1 MLKRKQTTLAALLL
15 LAGILAACATGTESP
30 TVQMTEPAP
39 TATESEPEPTESQPT
54 ATEPAPTATSVPA
67 TATPMPTLGEEE
79 LISMGEQLYVDNCAA
94 CHQEGGEGT
103 GAYPVLDGN
112 PFVTQDPERPIRQ
125 VINGQG
131 TMPGFGNS
139 LSNEEIAAI
148 VSYIRNAWTNDTSV
162 VTPDQVQQA
171 RE

>member
-1 MLKRKQTTLAALLL
+1 MFKRKQTTLAALLL
-15 LAGILAACATGTESP
+15 LVGILAACATGTESP
-30 TVQMTEPAP
+30 TVPMTEPAP
-39 TATESEPEPTESQPT
+39 TATESEPEPEP
-54 ATEPAPTATSVPA
+54 TEPQPTATSVPA

-79 LISMGEQLYVDNCAA
+79 LISMGEELYVDNCAA

-103 GAYPVLDGN
+103 GAYPMLDGN

-131 TMPGFGNS
+131 AMPGFGNS
-139 LSNEEIAAI
+139 LSDEEIAAI
-148 VSYIRNAWTNDTSV
+148 VSYIRNAWTNDSSV
-162 VTPDQVQQA
+162 VMPDQVQQA